1 MPKTLNIAVIGAGT
15 MAQAVHLPVLRRRWD
30 RFTIAALVDHS
41 PRRRR
46 ESYEVWGIE
55 EDKRY
60 ESVADLIAA
69 VRAKTLS
76 LDAALLSTD
85 GLHVEDLLALMRRG
99 IPVLVEPPIGY
110 SAEEVAKVADFE
122 RMTGRRLLM
131 MAYPQQYD
139 DSVTRMAEQIA
150 TKDLRMVDH
159 EVLMPA
165 SQPLFGAAHVT
176 TSSYDLPTE
185 VRSQRR
191 KALQAAVEAGAGGGA
206 TQRDRDLYVKGLLT
220 GVAHQLAVL
229 EASYG
234 PLTQLT
240 AVRHWPKGVI
250 PGSLEL
256 MGELAGGARVRL
268 VWHYLPFAPEYS
280 ETVQILSARRKM
292 RVELPAPSHG
302 DSRSTVALREK
313 KSGVVQETATTAPKG
328 AAELMWEAF
337 HAFVEKGKEPVS
349 GAAEA
354 RDQVILLREVLSS
367 IVEADGR
374 SLDAEDDAEDDAGE
388 SESTEAAAVTE
399 AVEAA
404 ESTGAAESSEPAE
417 PAGPAETAP
426 AGTAEEE
433 AVDAWSTGA
442 AQDPAED
449 PTRP

>member
-30 RFTIAALVDHS
+30 RFAIAALVDHS

-46 ESYEVWGIE
+46 ESSEIWGIE

-60 ESVADLIAA
+60 ESVADLVAA

-99 IPVLVEPPIGY
+99 IPVLVEPPVGF
-110 SAEEVAKVADFE
+110 SADEVEQVASFE
-122 RMTGRRLLM
+122 RMTGRRMLM

-139 DSVTRMAEQIA
+139 DSVTRMAEHIA